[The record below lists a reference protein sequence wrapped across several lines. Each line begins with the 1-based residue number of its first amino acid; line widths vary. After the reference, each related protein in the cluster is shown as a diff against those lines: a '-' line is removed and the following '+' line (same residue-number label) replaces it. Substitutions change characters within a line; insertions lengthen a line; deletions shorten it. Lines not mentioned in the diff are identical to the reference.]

1 MASIREELADHR
13 FFAQLPDKLVD
24 RVADHAQEITFAVGE
39 QLITAGTSAQCCWA
53 IQSGRVTV
61 GIYVPHAGL
70 HALET
75 LHSGDLLG
83 WSWLLLPHRWTF
95 DAVGAKSG
103 TALRI
108 EAQPMRDLFET
119 DPALGLPLVLALAT
133 VMDER
138 LQSARARLTNFYG
151 DEDDG

>member
-1 MASIREELADHR
+1 MATIREQLAEHR
-13 FFAQLPDKLVD
+13 FFAHLPASLID
-24 RVADHAQEITFAVGE
+24 RVAEHAQEVSFKAGE
-39 QLITAGTSAQCCWA
+39 QLITAGTSAQYCWA

-61 GIYVPHAGL
+61 GIYVPHTGL

-83 WSWLLLPHRWTF
+83 WSWLFNAHRWTF
-95 DAVGAKSG
+95 DAVGAKAG
-103 TALRI
+103 MALAI
-108 EAQPMRDLFET
+108 PAQPMRELFET
-119 DPALGLPLVLALAT
+119 DPALGLPLVLALAS

-151 DEDDG
+151 DDDDR